1 MNWIFEG
8 IVDWV
13 ARTTTDLMDAVS
25 GIFLNALAT
34 DMLAMESY
42 FPFVSTAFTVMQ
54 YIAWTILFLIT
65 VWQLFRSFGGPITE
79 AENPWSL
86 ILRSALFAV
95 LIWFAKP
102 IFLYVLEIA
111 KAPYTALMELPNGR
125 ETFTFVG
132 IENVLKNGLK
142 NFVNTLSVVGEILVL
157 ILMIALGWNYFK
169 LLLEVVERYV
179 VVGVL
184 CYTSPLAYSMGASKA
199 TGQVFK
205 SWCRMVGSQLLLLIM
220 NVWFLRAFNSSVG
233 HYMANGGTLSNGK
246 GSIFLWLFCAIAFL
260 KTAQRFD
267 SYLASIGLNVAQTGS
282 GLGFELLMA
291 ARVVTGMGGGFMKA
305 GQAFAGAGVSG
316 GTGGGFM
323 AGLANKFSGNS
334 YVRDAVTQG
343 GQKMGMGGS
352 IGFFG
357 RMFGGM
363 AARNGATLNGNSIS
377 SVASKTPNV
386 SGKIG
391 GDIADRSLGN
401 YMPHLKGQNLSG
413 TEISGG
419 KITTNAIGADGK
431 QTSLGLFN
439 ADQFDK
445 PQGPHS
451 VVSAS
456 DGSTWYQTASG
467 ANAGQFFNAPTFNGG
482 DGEQVQATFPTAQGG
497 TTLRTIDN
505 GVIAATT
512 PNGQSMWYNSAYF
525 EEPDAPHSIIQTTD
539 GVDWYAM
546 QPRSEIPAF
555 EEGVSANDYN
565 HAQFENFMPS
575 YDQPI
580 TSVDGSGSE
589 HGHFEV
595 RHEDGSGTTFYDA
608 SQYTTPRGD
617 YQVYEDANGNSW
629 YGIHGTASVERR
641 PVYED
646 GEAVY
651 GADGNVKT
659 VSVETV
665 RYSGTPSRYAE
676 PSRRDMSSTQSP
688 RRKRE

>member
-13 ARTTTDLMDAVS
+13 SDTTTKLMDAVS
-25 GIFLNALAT
+25 GIFLNALGT
-34 DMLAMESY
+34 DMLAMEEY
-42 FPFVSTAFTVMQ
+42 FPFVRTAFSVMQ

-65 VWQLFRSFGGPITE
+65 IWQLFRSFGGPITE

-86 ILRSALFAV
+86 LIRSALFAL
-95 LIWFAKP
+95 LIGFAKP

-111 KAPYTALMELPNGR
+111 KAPYTVLMNLPNGR

-132 IENVLKNGLK
+132 IENILRNGVINL
-142 NFVNTLSVVGEILVL
+142 LSAISVVGEILVL

-199 TGQVFK
+199 TNQVFK
-205 SWCRMVGSQLLLLIM
+205 SWCRMVGSQLLLLVM

-233 HYMANGGTLSNGK
+233 QYVANGGALTNGK

-291 ARVVTGMGGGFMKA
+291 ARVVTGAGGSFMRA
-305 GQAFAGAGVSG
+305 GHAFAGAGVSG
-316 GTGGGFM
+316 GAGGGFM
-323 AGLANKFSGNS
+323 TGLANKFNGNS

-363 AARNGATLNGNSIS
+363 AARNGATLNSNSIS
-377 SVASKTPNV
+377 SVATKMPNV

-401 YMPHLKGQNLSG
+401 YMPHLQGQNLTG
-413 TEISGG
+413 TQISGG
-419 KITTNAIGADGK
+419 KITTKEIGADGK
-431 QTSLGLFN
+431 ETALGFFN
-439 ADQFDK
+439 TEQFDK
-445 PQGPHS
+445 PQAPHS
-451 VVSAS
+451 IVTAS
-456 DGSTWYQTASG
+456 DGSNWYQTASG
-467 ANAGQFFNAPTFNGG
+467 ANAGEYYNTPTFNGET
-482 DGEQVQATFPTAQGG
+482 GETVRATFPTAQDG
-497 TTLRTIDN
+497 TLLRTVDDGIIN
-505 GVIAATT
+505 ATT
-512 PNGQSMWYNSAYF
+512 PNGESTWYNSAYF
-525 EEPDAPHSIIQTTD
+525 NEPDAPHSVIQTTD
-539 GVDWYAM
+539 GVDWYAI
-546 QPRSEIPAF
+546 QPHSEIPVF
-555 EEGVSANDYN
+555 EESIEAKEYN
-565 HAQFENFMPS
+565 QAQFENFMPS
-575 YDQPI
+575 YEQSV
-580 TSVDGSGSE
+580 TSVDASGSQY
-589 HGHFEV
+589 GHFEV
-595 RHEDGSGTTFYDA
+595 RHEDGSGTAFYDS
-608 SQYTTPRGD
+608 SQYATPRGD
-617 YQVYEDANGNSW
+617 YQVYEDVNGNSW
-629 YGIHGTASVERR
+629 YGIQGAPSVERR
-641 PVYED
+641 PVYQD

-659 VSVETV
+659 VAVETMK
-665 RYSGTPSRYAE
+665 YTSIPSRFAE
-676 PSRRDMSSTQSP
+676 PSKRNMENVQQP

>member
-1 MNWIFEG
+1 
-8 IVDWV
+8 
-13 ARTTTDLMDAVS
+13 MDAVS
-25 GIFLNALAT
+25 GIFLNALGT

-111 KAPYTALMELPNGR
+111 KAPYTALMDLSNGR

-233 HYMANGGTLSNGK
+233 HYMANGGTLSNGR

-316 GTGGGFM
+316 GAGGGFM

-439 ADQFDK
+439 AEQFDK

-482 DGEQVQATFPTAQGG
+482 AGEQVQATFPTAQDD

-525 EEPDAPHSIIQTTD
+525 EEPDAPHSIIQTAD

-546 QPRSEIPAF
+546 QPRAEIPAF

-565 HAQFENFMPS
+565 QAQFENFMPS

-589 HGHFEV
+589 YGHFEV

-629 YGIHGTASVERR
+629 YGIQGTPSVERR

-688 RRKRE
+688 RRKRD

>member
-13 ARTTTDLMDAVS
+13 ARTTTELMDAVS
-25 GIFLNALAT
+25 GIFLNALGT

-111 KAPYTALMELPNGR
+111 KAPYTALMDLSIGR

-233 HYMANGGTLSNGK
+233 HYMANGGTLSNGR

-291 ARVVTGMGGGFMKA
+291 ARVVTGLGGGFMKA

-316 GTGGGFM
+316 GAGGGFM

-439 ADQFDK
+439 AEQFDK

-482 DGEQVQATFPTAQGG
+482 AGEQVQATFPTAQDD

-525 EEPDAPHSIIQTTD
+525 EEPDAPHSIIQTAD

-546 QPRSEIPAF
+546 QPRAEIPAF

-565 HAQFENFMPS
+565 QAQFENFMPS

-589 HGHFEV
+589 YGHFEV

-629 YGIHGTASVERR
+629 YGIQGTPSVERR

-688 RRKRE
+688 RRKRD